1 MNFRIT
7 GNHQASF
14 REITSKT
21 STSSTQ
27 RSSGSQQFDQIQF
40 SARLTG
46 QEGKLQELTGKIS
59 QELRVRPTRNEINE
73 LRNQTKNGTYQI
85 DIDKLA
91 ARMLLHSEV
100 CT

>member
-7 GNHQASF
+7 GNQQTSF
-14 REITSKT
+14 RELTSKT
-21 STSSTQ
+21 ATSSTQ
-27 RSSGSQQFDQIQF
+27 RSSGSQQFDQVQF

-46 QEGKLQELTGKIS
+46 QEGKLQELTGMVS
-59 QELRVRPTRNEINE
+59 QQLRVRPTRSEINE
-73 LRNQTKNGTYQI
+73 LREQIENGTYQI
-85 DIDKLA
+85 DIDRLA